1 MPRPTA
7 DRSRGAAVR
16 LRGIVKQY
24 GAGAPAVNAVSLDI
38 AAGEFISLLG
48 PSGSGKT
55 TTLNAIAGFIDID
68 AGEIE
73 LGGVAVASM
82 RPHLRNIGMVFQ
94 HFTLFPHMT
103 VAENVAYPLRQR
115 KVPAKER
122 ARRVQAA
129 LEMVQLGEYGTRRP
143 DQLSGGQQQRVAVA
157 RAVVFEPRV
166 LLMDEPFG
174 ALDRKL
180 REELQIQLKGLHREL
195 GITIIFVTHDQEE
208 ALVLSDRIAVFNN
221 GSIDQIG
228 TPAELYDRPENR
240 FVAQFLGES
249 NIFEGTVRDVDGVR
263 ALVCPDGRFVLPAP
277 AADPGTEIHAMVR
290 PEKCRVA
297 PVGPDGDG
305 LTNALEGEVEEEIFL
320 GSSRKLL
327 VRTPTDRVV
336 TVRSTAAADRGVSVG
351 SKVVVTW
358 DSADLLVVR

>member
-1 MPRPTA
+1 MPRSTA

-24 GAGAPAVNAVSLDI
+24 GAAAPAVNEVSLDI
-38 AAGEFISLLG
+38 AAGEFVSLLG

-55 TTLNAIAGFIDID
+55 TTLNAIAGFVDID

-73 LGGVAVASM
+73 LDGVSVASV

-115 KVPAKER
+115 KIPAKER
-122 ARRVQAA
+122 AQRVQAA
-129 LEMVQLGEYGTRRP
+129 LEMVQLGEYGARRP

-180 REELQIQLKGLHREL
+180 REELQIQLRGLHREL
-195 GITIIFVTHDQEE
+195 GVTIIFVTHDQEE

-221 GSIDQIG
+221 GSIDQVG
-228 TPAELYDRPENR
+228 TPAELYDRPESR

-249 NIFEGTVRDVDGVR
+249 NVFEGTVQEVDGVR
-263 ALVCPDGRFVLPAP
+263 ALACPDGRFVLPP
-277 AADPGTEIHAMVR
+277 SAADPGAEIQVMVR
-290 PEKCRVA
+290 PEKCRIA
-297 PVGPDGDG
+297 PVGSERDG

-351 SKVVVTW
+351 AKVVVTW

>member
-1 MPRPTA
+1 MPRSTA

-24 GAGAPAVNAVSLDI
+24 GAAAPAVNEVSLDI
-38 AAGEFISLLG
+38 AAGEFVSLLG

-55 TTLNAIAGFIDID
+55 TTLNAIAGFVDID

-73 LGGVAVASM
+73 LDGVSVASV

-115 KVPAKER
+115 KIPAKER
-122 ARRVQAA
+122 AQRVQAA
-129 LEMVQLGEYGTRRP
+129 LEMVQLGEYGARRP

-180 REELQIQLKGLHREL
+180 REELQIQLRGLHREL
-195 GITIIFVTHDQEE
+195 GVTIIFVTHDQEE

-221 GSIDQIG
+221 GSIDQVG
-228 TPAELYDRPENR
+228 TPAELYDRPESR

-249 NIFEGTVRDVDGVR
+249 NVFEGTVQEVDGVR
-263 ALVCPDGRFVLPAP
+263 ALACPDGRFVLPP
-277 AADPGTEIHAMVR
+277 SAADPGAEIQAMVR
-290 PEKCRVA
+290 PEKCRIA
-297 PVGPDGDG
+297 PVGSERDG

-351 SKVVVTW
+351 AKVVVTW